1 MKAKCI
7 IQRVNCFLNPH
18 LKKPKNSAVM
28 TCYYLKI
35 QSLKLAD
42 RIRFK
47 DLTSF
52 TRLWMNLHSNLFLS
66 KMLYREFK
74 SEFQWWSQAT
84 ILVFVVIHSMF
95 SFVVTLPHVR
105 KSDETL
111 FCWYIYIFIP
121 VCWSLVSRGN
131 KTNRTGT
138 DYCDLSGLDIVSL
151 CACLSLIKQF
161 WELFLSSLC
170 LNSSSS
176 FVLTVGLKYLHRH
189 TVSHHQDQ
197 EKK

>member
-1 MKAKCI
+1 MMIASNNSSICGRPLNVQFCCYVTTREKIRQNA
-7 IQRVNCFLNPH
+7 FL
-18 LKKPKNSAVM
+18 L
-28 TCYYLKI
+28 
-35 QSLKLAD
+35 
-42 RIRFK
+42 
-47 DLTSF
+47 
-52 TRLWMNLHSNLFLS
+52 
-66 KMLYREFK
+66 
-74 SEFQWWSQAT
+74 
-84 ILVFVVIHSMF
+84 
-95 SFVVTLPHVR
+95 
-105 KSDETL
+105 
-111 FCWYIYIFIP
+111 IYIFIP

-197 EKK
+197 EKKQCMAVHQQCTSLQLQTLCSWHTFYTHIQDSSILKQS

>member
-1 MKAKCI
+1 
-7 IQRVNCFLNPH
+7 
-18 LKKPKNSAVM
+18 M

-66 KMLYREFK
+66 KMLYSEFK
-74 SEFQWWSQAT
+74 SEFQWWSQAI

-95 SFVVTLPHVR
+95 SFVVTTR
-105 KSDETL
+105 KKIRQNPFL
-111 FCWYIYIFIP
+111 LIYIFIP

-176 FVLTVGLKYLHRH
+176 SVLTVGLKYLHRH
-189 TVSHHQDQ
+189 TVRHHQDQ

>member
-1 MKAKCI
+1 MMIASNNSSICGHPLNVQFCCYVTTREKIRQNA
-7 IQRVNCFLNPH
+7 FL
-18 LKKPKNSAVM
+18 L
-28 TCYYLKI
+28 
-35 QSLKLAD
+35 
-42 RIRFK
+42 
-47 DLTSF
+47 
-52 TRLWMNLHSNLFLS
+52 
-66 KMLYREFK
+66 
-74 SEFQWWSQAT
+74 
-84 ILVFVVIHSMF
+84 
-95 SFVVTLPHVR
+95 
-105 KSDETL
+105 
-111 FCWYIYIFIP
+111 IYIFIP

-138 DYCDLSGLDIVSL
+138 NYCDLSGLDIVSL